1 LIAQRLEDH
10 PADAAESVDSYFDS
24 HIFYFLFI
32 GGVNF
37 LKPMRD
43 FSRERPPVNEDF
55 GNDIVKTSP
64 PFAVNSEAIGN

>member
-1 LIAQRLEDH
+1 
-10 PADAAESVDSYFDS
+10 
-24 HIFYFLFI
+24 
-32 GGVNF
+32 
-37 LKPMRD
+37 MRD